1 MRCAAYVSRNIQTKL
16 VQAENRPE
24 QIESSAAADLQL
36 ARAAAQ
42 EEGGQET
49 LPDVELM
56 RAKYEA
62 DLSSIRTR
70 LIHAEVR
77 ANEKSVTASQLAAQ
91 HAALEI
97 RAAQAEAHMETL
109 MDEATV
115 TEGQLQATKVPLAS
129 MPPSP

>member
-1 MRCAAYVSRNIQTKL
+1 M
-16 VQAENRPE
+16 QAENRPE